1 MMRGLG
7 ILLSSSII
15 SIGAAQAAQRE
26 AADAAVEAGR
36 YDGSWVFES
45 RTTVGSCPGLLP
57 DQIEIRGDLLVGAQ
71 SGAAALAA
79 GRMAHWGYVES
90 DGAIMTRFT
99 TQGGHIARAHGNLRG
114 NAGQGAWSSSTD
126 KCGGFWRA
134 HRGGAQRAGN

>member
-1 MMRGLG
+1 MRWLG
-7 ILLSSSII
+7 TLVLASVMA
-15 SIGAAQAAQRE
+15 IGAAQAAPRE
-26 AADAAVEAGR
+26 SASAAPEAGR
-36 YDGSWVFES
+36 YDGGWVFEA

-57 DQIEIRGDLLVGAQ
+57 DSIEIRGDLLVGTQA
-71 SGAAALAA
+71 GAAALAA

-99 TQGGHIARAHGNLRG
+99 TQGGRVARAHGHLRG

-126 KCGGFWRA
+126 KCGGTWRA